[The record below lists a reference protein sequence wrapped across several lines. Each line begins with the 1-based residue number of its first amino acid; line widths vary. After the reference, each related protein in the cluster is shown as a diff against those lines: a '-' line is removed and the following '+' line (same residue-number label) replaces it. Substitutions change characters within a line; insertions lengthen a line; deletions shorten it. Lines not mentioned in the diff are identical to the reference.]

1 MSKIKVLL
9 NEIKDKPQLGD
20 INYGFNCLNNKLN
33 VLNSN
38 SVITIFGTIAKEKTS
53 FALNL
58 VLNAAKN
65 GTSVLYLSNKE
76 KATTLAKKILAIESG
91 VSCEKIHRY
100 TCNEEEMDKINNS
113 RAVLEDLNLV
123 IEEIDSFKDEK
134 QRMDELFKELSK
146 DSKLKLVVYDQYDNL
161 NVLPFLRRCMNTYNF
176 TLIIVDSVNGN
187 PYATFGELYS
197 KVNNTLESFSDCVIG
212 IHKEDF
218 IDNYKNKGV
227 IFANIYK
234 LRNGK
239 LSVIKYNFDNSNF
252 RINEIEIIEYEE
264 LVKCYENMLL
274 L

>member
-252 RINEIEIIEYEE
+252 RINEIETIEYEE